1 MGIKVYLYVFFTLMS
16 IFIFNGINWQVIMK
30 KDKVIEARMLV
41 LSLSFGLSYL
51 LTNFVVDFISQ
62 EVFYDKNNE

>member
-1 MGIKVYLYVFFTLMS
+1 MGLKVYLYVFFTLMS

-51 LTNFVVDFISQ
+51 LTNFVIDFIS
-62 EVFYDKNNE
+62 